1 MCNAICNFLRNL
13 WMPANIKK
21 EIDNLHNNT
30 IRWLWDEIY
39 DKIYIIGETRTTE
52 ELIIR
57 FPLNRIYEIDSFW
70 KKYNYNVLDFY
81 FYKLKVNTITH
92 IPYKSLDITIDFYSD
107 GDVGFLE
114 ISRKL

>member
-1 MCNAICNFLRNL
+1 MCNAICNFIRNL

-39 DKIYIIGETRTTE
+39 DKIYIIGDTRTTE
-52 ELIIR
+52 ELTIR

-81 FYKLKVNTITH
+81 FYKLKVNTIVN
-92 IPYKSLDITIDFYSD
+92 IPYKSMDITIDFYSD

-114 ISRKL
+114 ISRKS